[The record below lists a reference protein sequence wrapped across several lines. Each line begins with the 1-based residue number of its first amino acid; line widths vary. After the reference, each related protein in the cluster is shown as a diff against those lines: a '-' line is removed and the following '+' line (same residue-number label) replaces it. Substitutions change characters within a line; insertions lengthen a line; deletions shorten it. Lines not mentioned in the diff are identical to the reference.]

1 MPGVLGG
8 RVKMHL
14 DKKVKMRPD
23 TPHLG
28 LHIKGHDAKVP
39 VHWQLFWQFV
49 GVSELIQEWML

>member
-28 LHIKGHDAKVP
+28 LHIKGHDAKIP
-39 VHWQLFWQFV
+39 VHWQLF
-49 GVSELIQEWML
+49 